1 MSELWEAF
9 LQAIQLIVT
18 LNSEV
23 VDIALRSLAISATAV
38 VLASLICI
46 PLGGLIHFRNF
57 QGKHVLINVIQ
68 TFYSI
73 PTVCVGVF
81 VFIFISRAG
90 PLGGLNLL
98 FTPAAVAIGQMV
110 LITPILMG
118 LTISALSGVDKAI
131 KDSALSSGAT
141 EFQAISTI
149 IKEARFAVAAA
160 LIMGFGRAI
169 SEVGAAMILGGNIR
183 GYTRVLTTAIS
194 LETQKGELVLA
205 LALGIILIAL
215 ALVINIIVN
224 VALQRYR

>member
-23 VDIALRSLAISATAV
+23 VEIALRSLAISATAV
-38 VLASLICI
+38 VLASLVCI

>member
-18 LNSEV
+18 FNSEV
-23 VDIALRSLAISATAV
+23 VEIALRSLAISATAV
-38 VLASLICI
+38 VLASIVCI
-46 PLGGLIHFRNF
+46 PVGGLIHFRNF
-57 QGKHVLINVIQ
+57 QGKRALINVIQ
-68 TFYSI
+68 TFYSL
-73 PTVCVGVF
+73 PTVCIGLF

-110 LITPILMG
+110 LITPILLG
-118 LTISALSGVDKAI
+118 LTISALSGVDKTI

-141 EFQAISTI
+141 EFQAIWTI
-149 IKEARFAVAAA
+149 IKEARFAVVAAF
-160 LIMGFGRAI
+160 IMGFGRAI
-169 SEVGAAMILGGNIR
+169 SEVGAAMMLGGNIR

-215 ALVINIIVN
+215 ALIINTIVN
-224 VALQRYR
+224 VALQRY

>member
-9 LQAIQLIVT
+9 LQAIQLIVN
-18 LNSEV
+18 LDREV
-23 VDIALRSLAISATAV
+23 VEIALRSLAISATAV
-38 VLASLICI
+38 IMAALFCI
-46 PLGGLIHFRNF
+46 PAGGLIHFRNF
-57 QGKHVLINVIQ
+57 QGKRVLINVIQ
-68 TFYSI
+68 TFYSL
-73 PTVCVGVF
+73 PTVCIGLF

-98 FTPAAVAIGQMV
+98 FTPTAVVIGQMV

-118 LTISALSGVDKAI
+118 LTISALSGVDKTI

-141 EFQAISTI
+141 EFQAIWTI
-149 IKEARFAVAAA
+149 IKEARFAVVAAF
-160 LIMGFGRAI
+160 IMGFGRAI
-169 SEVGAAMILGGNIR
+169 SEVGAAMMLGGNIR

-215 ALVINIIVN
+215 ALIINTIVN
-224 VALQRYR
+224 VALQRY

>member
-1 MSELWEAF
+1 
-9 LQAIQLIVT
+9 V
-18 LNSEV
+18 
-23 VDIALRSLAISATAV
+23 
-38 VLASLICI
+38 
-46 PLGGLIHFRNF
+46 GL
-57 QGKHVLINVIQ
+57 
-68 TFYSI
+68 
-73 PTVCVGVF
+73 F

-98 FTPAAVAIGQMV
+98 FTPAAVVIGQMV

-131 KDSALSSGAT
+131 KDSALSLGAT

-224 VALQRYR
+224 VALQRY

>member
-23 VDIALRSLAISATAV
+23 VEIALRSLAISATAV

-57 QGKHVLINVIQ
+57 QGKRVLINVIQ

-73 PTVCVGVF
+73 PTVCIGLF

-98 FTPAAVAIGQMV
+98 FTPTAVVIGQMV

-149 IKEARFAVAAA
+149 IKEARFAVVAA

-169 SEVGAAMILGGNIR
+169 SEVGAAMMLGGNIR
-183 GYTRVLTTAIS
+183 GYTRILTTAIS

-224 VALQRYR
+224 VALQRY

>member
-23 VDIALRSLAISATAV
+23 VEIALRSLAISATAV
-38 VLASLICI
+38 VLASFICI
-46 PLGGLIHFRNF
+46 PVGGLIHFRNF
-57 QGKHVLINVIQ
+57 QGKRVLINVIQ

-73 PTVCVGVF
+73 PTVCIGLF

-98 FTPAAVAIGQMV
+98 FTPTAVVIGQMV

-141 EFQAISTI
+141 EFQAIWTI
-149 IKEARFAVAAA
+149 IKEARFAVVAAF
-160 LIMGFGRAI
+160 IMGFGRAI
-169 SEVGAAMILGGNIR
+169 SEVGAAMMLGGNIR
-183 GYTRVLTTAIS
+183 GYTRILTTAIS

-224 VALQRYR
+224 VALQRY

>member
-23 VDIALRSLAISATAV
+23 VEIALRSLAISATAV
-38 VLASLICI
+38 VLASLVCI
-46 PLGGLIHFRNF
+46 PAGGLIHFRNF
-57 QGKHVLINVIQ
+57 QGKRVLINIIQ
-68 TFYSI
+68 TFYSL
-73 PTVCVGVF
+73 PTVCIGLF

-90 PLGGLNLL
+90 PLGELGLM
-98 FTPAAVAIGQMV
+98 FTPAAVVIGQMV

-141 EFQAISTI
+141 EFQAIWTI
-149 IKEARFAVAAA
+149 IKEARFAVVAAF
-160 LIMGFGRAI
+160 IMGFGRAI
-169 SEVGAAMILGGNIR
+169 SEVGAAIILGGNIR

-215 ALVINIIVN
+215 ALIINVIVN
-224 VALQRYR
+224 LALQRY

>member
-9 LQAIQLIVT
+9 LQAIQLIAT

-23 VDIALRSLAISATAV
+23 VEIAMRSLAISATAV
-38 VLASLICI
+38 VLASLVCI
-46 PLGGLIHFRNF
+46 PAGGLIHFRNF
-57 QGKHVLINVIQ
+57 QGKRVLINIIQ
-68 TFYSI
+68 TFYSV
-73 PTVCVGVF
+73 PTVCIGLF

-90 PLGGLNLL
+90 PLGGLGLL
-98 FTPAAVAIGQMV
+98 FTPTAVVIGQMV

-149 IKEARFAVAAA
+149 IKEARFAVVAAI
-160 LIMGFGRAI
+160 IMGFGRAI

-224 VALQRYR
+224 VALQRY

>member
-1 MSELWEAF
+1 MTELWEAF

-23 VDIALRSLAISATAV
+23 VEIALRSLAISATAV

-46 PLGGLIHFRNF
+46 PVGGLIHFRNF
-57 QGKHVLINVIQ
+57 QGKRVLINVIQ
-68 TFYSI
+68 TFYSL
-73 PTVCVGVF
+73 PTVCIGLF

-98 FTPAAVAIGQMV
+98 FTPTAVVIGQMV

-149 IKEARFAVAAA
+149 MKEARFAVVAAF
-160 LIMGFGRAI
+160 IMGFGRAI
-169 SEVGAAMILGGNIR
+169 SEVGAAMMLGGNIR
-183 GYTRVLTTAIS
+183 GYTRILTTAIS
-194 LETQKGELVLA
+194 LEAQKGELVLA

-224 VALQRYR
+224 VALQRY

>member
-1 MSELWEAF
+1 MTELWEAF

-23 VDIALRSLAISATAV
+23 VEIALRSLAISATAV

-46 PLGGLIHFRNF
+46 PVGGLIHFRNF
-57 QGKHVLINVIQ
+57 QGKRVLINVIQ
-68 TFYSI
+68 TFYSL
-73 PTVCVGVF
+73 PTVCIGLF

-98 FTPAAVAIGQMV
+98 FTPTAVVIGQMV

-149 IKEARFAVAAA
+149 MKEARFAVVAAF
-160 LIMGFGRAI
+160 IMGFGRAI
-169 SEVGAAMILGGNIR
+169 SEVGAAMMLGGNIR
-183 GYTRVLTTAIS
+183 GYTRILTTAIS

-224 VALQRYR
+224 VALQRY

>member
-23 VDIALRSLAISATAV
+23 VEIALRSLAISATAV
-38 VLASLICI
+38 VLASLVCI
-46 PLGGLIHFRNF
+46 PLGGLIHFRSF
-57 QGKHVLINVIQ
+57 QGKRALINVIQ
-68 TFYSI
+68 TFYSL
-73 PTVCVGVF
+73 PTVCVGLF

-141 EFQAISTI
+141 EFQAIWTI
-149 IKEARFAVAAA
+149 IKEARFAVVAA

-183 GYTRVLTTAIS
+183 GYTRVLTTAIA

>member
-18 LNSEV
+18 LDSEV
-23 VDIALRSLAISATAV
+23 VEIALRSLAISATAV

-46 PLGGLIHFRNF
+46 PVGGLINFRNF
-57 QGKHVLINVIQ
+57 HGKRVLINVIQ

-73 PTVCVGVF
+73 PTVCVGLF
-81 VFIFISRAG
+81 VFILISRAG
-90 PLGGLNLL
+90 PFGGLNLL

-141 EFQAISTI
+141 EFQAIWTI
-149 IKEARFAVAAA
+149 IKEARFAVVAA

-215 ALVINIIVN
+215 ALIINTIVN
-224 VALQRYR
+224 VALQRY